1 MERKQKPPKRPYV
14 PPAIET
20 EDIFETTA
28 LACGKLAGQGKMCAG
43 TGAKVS

>member
-1 MERKQKPPKRPYV
+1 MEREQKPTKRPYV

-28 LACGKLAGQGKMCAG
+28 LACGKLAGQGKKCAG

>member
-1 MERKQKPPKRPYV
+1 MERDSRTPRRPYV
-14 PPAIET
+14 PPAVES

-43 TGAKVS
+43 VGAKVS